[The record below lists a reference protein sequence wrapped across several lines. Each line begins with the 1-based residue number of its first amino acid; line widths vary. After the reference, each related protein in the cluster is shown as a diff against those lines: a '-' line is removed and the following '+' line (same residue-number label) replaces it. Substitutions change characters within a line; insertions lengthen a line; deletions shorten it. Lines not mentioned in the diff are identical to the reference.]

1 MRIVCFGWV
10 NTQKKLK
17 ESKSG
22 KPTPPPQTKK
32 WSWRIFWLESFQA
45 SCSGESMASGFS
57 LTLGGRLFPKGTF
70 PIANKPFAPPK
81 LTGMNKNYT
90 FPFRGS
96 AWLYKGPCQL
106 AGFRG
111 GTGINWRAKMG
122 SVEMAATGVFEAWR
136 FGEWMTTRGA
146 SAPTCVEL
154 GPSIAIMEVS
164 RGFHR
169 ALKAT
174 TFAPPKKKYGFIEG
188 LKKSPSLSLHNPI
201 IRPHY

>member
-96 AWLYKGPCQL
+96 AWLYKGAL
-106 AGFRG
+106 
-111 GTGINWRAKMG
+111 
-122 SVEMAATGVFEAWR
+122 S
-136 FGEWMTTRGA
+136 
-146 SAPTCVEL
+146 
-154 GPSIAIMEVS
+154 VS
-164 RGFHR
+164 RFQGR
-169 ALKAT
+169 DWYQLTCQNGIRWNGRNRCLWGLKIWGMNDNEGSLGSDMCWAWAIYSHHGS
-174 TFAPPKKKYGFIEG
+174 FKGLPPGPEGHDVCPPPKKNMALLRG
-188 LKKSPSLSLHNPI
+188 
-201 IRPHY
+201 